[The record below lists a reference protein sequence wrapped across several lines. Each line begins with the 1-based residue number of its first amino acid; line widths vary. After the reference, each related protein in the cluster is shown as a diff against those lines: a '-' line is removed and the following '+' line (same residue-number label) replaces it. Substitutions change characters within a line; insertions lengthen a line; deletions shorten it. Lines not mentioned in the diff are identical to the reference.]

1 MRNGGQGAFGALL
14 RELRLARSLT
24 IEGLSEASGIS
35 VRGIGDLERDRRAAP
50 QRRTVAALAEGLDL
64 KEPERERL
72 LAAARAGR
80 SSSYRPVGVRSF
92 PRGVD
97 DFTGRD
103 RELALLTALAGEPR
117 TRPAVVAVSGT
128 PGAGKTTLALH
139 AARQVADDFPDGQLM
154 VDMRGTHD
162 SPPGP
167 AELVVTVL
175 KALGTSDRELSKAGP
190 HGHAALYRQVL
201 ADRRMLL
208 VLDNAE
214 DETQVRPLLPGSGAT
229 LTVVT
234 SRRMLTGLEG
244 VHRLWLGQLAPEDAG
259 TLLASIAGTA
269 RAEAE
274 PDALAEVAERCGY
287 LPLALRVAGNLLAT
301 RTGWTVRRLAERLAQ
316 EDRRLDVLS
325 AGDVRV
331 EAAFDLS
338 YRQLTLGAARMFRL
352 LTLVPGPDTSAAC
365 AARLTGQDVFAAEDT
380 LEELV
385 EAGLLGAEGSRYRL
399 HDLLHLYARVRLGED
414 EPADAVHRSRTEL
427 YRWLLETAV
436 VAGRWYDPDH
446 GAPPD
451 SWQGTV
457 DLSSAARAKD
467 WLQAEGVNWL
477 AALRAASAEGRHAEV
492 VEVAESLH
500 WFSDQWI
507 FWGHWPEVFGL
518 AVRSAE
524 ALGDPLTEATQLNY
538 LAWATLLCD
547 ARPRDSLAVSA
558 RALAAARRADDLG
571 QEGWSHQY
579 SAWAHR
585 LLGEVD
591 EAIRHVDEATALFMR
606 ADDIH
611 GGLQISLQRG
621 LIFNGAGRA
630 QDSLDA
636 FRETSGLLEQNLD
649 QIETHVA
656 HFTRFGVQ
664 QGIGTALARLER
676 WDEAV
681 EQLSTALATAREM
694 GNTGMESRVLVAL
707 GDALRAKGRVEEA
720 RDCFERA
727 RDCFERCARLG
738 LDADPQGVRTAR
750 ERLAQLDA
758 EG

>member
-64 KEPERERL
+64 REPERERL

-92 PRGVD
+92 PRSVD
-97 DFTGRD
+97 DFTGRE
-103 RELALLTALAGEPR
+103 REMDLLTALAGEPR
-117 TRPAVVAVSGT
+117 ARPAVVAVSGT

-139 AARQVADDFPDGQLM
+139 AARQVADEFPDGQLM

-175 KALGTSDRELSKAGP
+175 KALGASDRELSTAGP
-190 HGHAALYRQVL
+190 QGHAALYRQVL

-244 VHRLWLGQLAPEDAG
+244 VHRLWLGQLTPEDAG
-259 TLLASIAGTA
+259 TLLASIAGTE

-274 PDALAEVAERCGY
+274 PRALAEVAERCGY

-301 RTGWTVRRLAERLAQ
+301 RTGWTVRRLADRLAQ

-331 EAAFDLS
+331 DAAFDLS
-338 YRQLTLGAARMFRL
+338 YRQLTPGAARMFRL
-352 LTLVPGPDTSAAC
+352 LTLVPGTDTSAAS
-365 AARLTGQDVFAAEDT
+365 AARLTGQDLYDAEDT

-414 EPADAVHRSRTEL
+414 EPADAVDRSRNEL

-446 GAPPD
+446 GEPPD
-451 SWQGTV
+451 SWRGTV
-457 DLSSAARAKD
+457 DLSDAERARE
-467 WLQAEGVNWL
+467 WLQAEAANWL
-477 AALRAASAEGRHAEV
+477 VALRAASEEGRHAVV
-492 VEVAESLH
+492 VEVAEAMH

-507 FWGHWPEVFGL
+507 FWGHWREVFDL
-518 AVRSAE
+518 AVCSAE
-524 ALGDPLTEATQLNY
+524 ELGNPVAEATQLNY
-538 LAWATLLCD
+538 LAWAVLLCE

-558 RALAAARRADDLG
+558 RALEVAVRAGDLT
-571 QEGWSHQY
+571 QQAWSHQY
-579 SAWAHR
+579 SGWAHR
-585 LLGEVD
+585 LLD
-591 EAIRHVDEATALFMR
+591 EIEEAFRHVDAAIGLFTR
-606 ADDIH
+606 ADDVN
-611 GGLQISLQRG
+611 GLPQALLHRAILFDRV
-621 LIFNGAGRA
+621 GRA
-630 QDSLDA
+630 EESIDSCE
-636 FRETSGLLEQNLD
+636 ETLGVLERIQGRIAPHL
-649 QIETHVA
+649 HV
-656 HFTRFGVQ
+656 FTTIGTRQ
-664 QGIGTALARLER
+664 SIGTALCTLGR
-676 WDEAV
+676 WTEAV
-681 EQLSTALATAREM
+681 EQFEMGLSLSREM
-694 GNTGMESRVLVAL
+694 GNAALESRALVKL
-707 GDALRAKGRVEEA
+707 GDALRSAGRHEEA
-720 RDCFERA
+720 RDCFER
-727 RDCFERCARLG
+727 CVSLG
-738 LDADPQGVRTAR
+738 PDADPQRVSTAR
-750 ERLAQLDA
+750 ERLAQLDSA
-758 EG
+758 G